1 MAQERKPAA
10 KRGKKTSAPAKAR
23 APRRRPAA
31 AATPRSRKKAPKP
44 EPIVRA
50 RPETL
55 RLRSLSAGFTVDD
68 LERSLQFY
76 TKGIGFFVQQR
87 WENDGELVGVMLR
100 AGTCEL
106 AIQQDDW
113 AQGRERKK
121 GQGVRLWLE
130 TVQDLDALAER
141 AESFGAQIT
150 EWPADRP
157 WGVRSFSLDD
167 PNGFHLTFFTRLQP

>member
-1 MAQERKPAA
+1 MAGERKSAA
-10 KRGKKTSAPAKAR
+10 GGKAQKTSRKTARPKRPAAPAKAKR
-23 APRRRPAA
+23 AARPR
-31 AATPRSRKKAPKP
+31 P

-55 RLRSLSAGFTVDD
+55 RLRSISAGLTVDD

-76 TKGIGFFVQQR
+76 SKGLGFFVQQR
-87 WENDGELVGVMLR
+87 WEKEGALVGVMLR

-106 AIQQDDW
+106 AISQDDW
-113 AQGRERKK
+113 TQGKERRK

-141 AESFGAQIT
+141 AESFGAVIT
-150 EWPADRP
+150 DWPADRD

-167 PNGFHLTFFTRLQP
+167 PNGFHLTFFTRKAE

>member
-1 MAQERKPAA
+1 MAQAKRTAA
-10 KRGKKTSAPAKAR
+10 KHGRQAPAKPKKR
-23 APRRRPAA
+23 ATPRAA
-31 AATPRSRKKAPKP
+31 AAKPPGRPGRTPKP

-55 RLRSLSAGFTVDD
+55 RLRSFSAGLTVDD

-87 WENDGELVGVMLR
+87 WEHEGKLVGVMLR

-106 AIQQDDW
+106 AISQDDW

-141 AESFGAQIT
+141 AESYGAKIT
-150 EWPADRP
+150 DWPAERSF
-157 WGVRSFSLDD
+157 GFRSFSLDD

>member
-1 MAQERKPAA
+1 MSGTRKSAA
-10 KRGKKTSAPAKAR
+10 GKKAQKASHVTARPKRSAAPAKAKR
-23 APRRRPAA
+23 AARPR
-31 AATPRSRKKAPKP
+31 P

-55 RLRSLSAGFTVDD
+55 RLRSISAGLTVDD
-68 LERSLQFY
+68 LERSLHFY

-87 WENDGELVGVMLR
+87 WEKDGKLAGVMLR

-106 AIQQDDW
+106 AIHQDDG
-113 AQGRERKK
+113 ALGRERKK

-141 AESFGAQIT
+141 AESYGAEIT
-150 EWPADRP
+150 DWPADKS

-167 PNGFHLTFFTRLQP
+167 PNGFHLTFFSRKAG